1 MQNRY
6 RELTAE
12 RFNRCCW
19 ALTIGFLLLLLGVL
33 IVFGY
38 TPTNDGEGYIEYAQ
52 IAIADRQPYPTLHH
66 IIGKPYIWNMGIINF
81 VALSLGLTKSVYP
94 LLILFCIMK
103 ALTAWLLAHTTAK
116 LFNRQVALLALI
128 LYILYPNNWGQSTML
143 SSEIPMLFFTMLALY
158 TAPLSSPK
166 APPTAPEIAP
176 LSSPEGD
183 TIAFMGIEAPSGAV
197 GGAGALFALANWFR
211 PVAAIFLLALVVYFF
226 LFRKRQWKKLTL
238 YLLSG
243 YAFVVLLIG
252 TSCYLR
258 TGYFL
263 YQADS
268 LWFNMA
274 EATYETDSQPHYN
287 TEVFPEGTAR
297 YIDDMQHKTAI
308 ECSHI
313 WRKRSLKW
321 LSEHPVE
328 YLKKVPARLYY
339 IYQNDIDNLTAFLPT
354 KADAAKN
361 YITLP
366 LGSLRTQFSQLSA
379 VQYFALFAT
388 ILYLLLLLLALAGAL
403 RLMLNGRWREAFL
416 PVFIIIAASLA
427 LALLIHGETRFKAP
441 FMPFFFMLAA
451 SFLSKPTNIWNRQ
464 M

>member
-66 IIGKPYIWNMGIINF
+66 IIGKPYIWNMGIINL
-81 VALSLGLTKSVYP
+81 VALSLGLTKSLYP
-94 LLILFCIMK
+94 LLVLFCIMK
-103 ALTAWLLAHTTAK
+103 ALTAWLLAHTTAI
-116 LFNRQVALLALI
+116 LFNRHTALIALI

-158 TAPLSSPK
+158 TAPLSSP
-166 APPTAPEIAP
+166 
-176 LSSPEGD
+176 EGD
-183 TIAFMGIEAPSGAV
+183 TIAMKGIEASSGAV
-197 GGAGALFALANWFR
+197 GGALALANWFR
-211 PVAAIFLLALVVYFF
+211 PVAAIFLLTLVVYFF
-226 LFRKRQWKKLTL
+226 LFRKRQWKKLSL

-287 TEVFPEGTAR
+287 TEVFPVGTAR

-313 WRKRSLKW
+313 WRERSLKW

-339 IYQNDIDNLTAFLPT
+339 IYQNDIDNLAAFLPT

-366 LGSLRTQFSQLSA
+366 LGNLRTQFSQLSA

-388 ILYLLLLLLALAGAL
+388 ILYLLLLLLAIAGAL

-416 PVFIIIAASLA
+416 PVFIIVAASLA

-441 FMPFFFMLAA
+441 FMPFLFMLAA
-451 SFLSKPTNIWNRQ
+451 SFLSKPTNIGNRQ

>member
-6 RELTAE
+6 RELTTE

-66 IIGKPYIWNMGIINF
+66 IIGKPYIWNMGIINL
-81 VALSLGLTKSVYP
+81 VALSLGLTKSLYP
-94 LLILFCIMK
+94 LLVLFCIMK
-103 ALTAWLLAHTTAK
+103 ALTAWLLAYTTAR

-158 TAPLSSPK
+158 TAPLSSP
-166 APPTAPEIAP
+166 
-176 LSSPEGD
+176 EGD
-183 TIAFMGIEAPSGAV
+183 TIAMKGIEAPSGAV
-197 GGAGALFALANWFR
+197 GGALALANWFR

-226 LFRKRQWKKLTL
+226 LFRRGQWKKLSL

-258 TGYFL
+258 TDYFL

-297 YIDDMQHKTAI
+297 FIDGMQHKTAI

-313 WRKRSLKW
+313 WRERSLKW

-339 IYQNDIDNLTAFLPT
+339 IYQNDIDNLAAFLPT
-354 KADAAKN
+354 KADAANN

-416 PVFIIIAASLA
+416 PVFIIVAASLA

-441 FMPFFFMLAA
+441 FMPFLFMLAA
-451 SFLSKPTNIWNRQ
+451 SFLSKSTNVGTRQ

>member
-6 RELTAE
+6 RKLTAE

-19 ALTIGFLLLLLGVL
+19 VLTIGFLLLLLGVL

-66 IIGKPYIWNMGIINF
+66 IIGKPYIWNMGIINL
-81 VALSLGLTKSVYP
+81 VALSLGLTKSLYP

-116 LFNRQVALLALI
+116 LFNRQTALIALI

-143 SSEIPMLFFTMLALY
+143 SSEIPMLFFTLLAVFLSLSKLS
-158 TAPLSSPK
+158 TRNSPLSLNSK
-166 APPTAPEIAP
+166 
-176 LSSPEGD
+176 LSTLNSQL
-183 TIAFMGIEAPSGAV
+183 S
-197 GGAGALFALANWFR
+197 GALFALANWFR

-313 WRKRSLKW
+313 WRERSLKW

-339 IYQNDIDNLTAFLPT
+339 IYQNDIDNLAAFLPT
-354 KADAAKN
+354 KTDAAKN

-388 ILYLLLLLLALAGAL
+388 ILYLLLLLLTIAGAL

-416 PVFIIIAASLA
+416 PVFIIVAASLA

-441 FMPFFFMLAA
+441 FMPFLFMLAA
-451 SFLSKPTNIWNRQ
+451 SFLSKPTNIGNRQ
-464 M
+464 I

>member
-6 RELTAE
+6 CELTAE

-52 IAIADRQPYPTLHH
+52 IAIADHQPYPTLHH
-66 IIGKPYIWNMGIINF
+66 IIGKPYIWNMGIINL
-81 VALSLGLTKSVYP
+81 VALSLGLTKSLYP

-116 LFNRQVALLALI
+116 LFNRQTALIALI

-143 SSEIPMLFFTMLALY
+143 SSEIPMLFFTMLAVSLSLSKLS
-158 TAPLSSPK
+158 TLNSPLSLNSK
-166 APPTAPEIAP
+166 
-176 LSSPEGD
+176 LSTLNSQL
-183 TIAFMGIEAPSGAV
+183 S
-197 GGAGALFALANWFR
+197 GALFALANWFR
-211 PVAAIFLLALVVYFF
+211 PVAAIFLLALIAYFF

-287 TEVFPEGTAR
+287 TEVFPVGTAR

-313 WRKRSLKW
+313 WRERSLKW

-339 IYQNDIDNLTAFLPT
+339 IYQNDIDNLSAFLPT

-379 VQYFALFAT
+379 VQYFALFTT
-388 ILYLLLLLLALAGAL
+388 ILYLLLLLLAIAGAL

-416 PVFIIIAASLA
+416 PVFIIVAASLA
-427 LALLIHGETRFKAP
+427 MALLIHGETRFKAP
-441 FMPFFFMLAA
+441 FMPFLFMLAA
-451 SFLSKPTNIWNRQ
+451 SFLSKSTNIENRQ

>member
-66 IIGKPYIWNMGIINF
+66 IIGKPYIWNMGIINL
-81 VALSLGLTKSVYP
+81 VALSLGLTKALYP

-116 LFNRQVALLALI
+116 LFNRQTALIALI

-166 APPTAPEIAP
+166 APPTAPEGASIPMKAIV
-176 LSSPEGD
+176 SPSGD
-183 TIAFMGIEAPSGAV
+183 ERGAISGAV
-197 GGAGALFALANWFR
+197 GGALALANWFR

-313 WRKRSLKW
+313 WRERSLKW

-339 IYQNDIDNLTAFLPT
+339 IYQNDIDNLAAFLPT
-354 KADAAKN
+354 KTDAAKN

-416 PVFIIIAASLA
+416 PVFIIVAASLA

-441 FMPFFFMLAA
+441 FMPFLFMLAA
-451 SFLSKPTNIWNRQ
+451 SFLSKPTNIGNRQ

>member
-6 RELTAE
+6 RQLTAE
-12 RFNRCCW
+12 RFNQCCW
-19 ALTIGFLLLLLGVL
+19 ALTIAFLLLLLGVL
-33 IVFGY
+33 IIFGY

-66 IIGKPYIWNMGIINF
+66 IIGKPYIWNMGIINL
-81 VALSLGLTKSVYP
+81 VALSLGLTKSLWP
-94 LLILFCIMK
+94 LLLLFCVMK
-103 ALTAWLLAHTTAK
+103 ALTVWLLAHTTAK
-116 LFNRQVALLALI
+116 LFNRQTALIALI

-143 SSEIPMLFFTMLALY
+143 SSEIPMLFFVMLGLY
-158 TAPLSSPK
+158 LSPLASLSTSETAT
-166 APPTAPEIAP
+166 PTAPEKASTP
-176 LSSPEGD
+176 LKAIVSPSRDER
-183 TIAFMGIEAPSGAV
+183 V
-197 GGAGALFALANWFR
+197 VVAGALLALANWFR
-211 PVAAIFLLALVVYFF
+211 PVAAIFLLTLIVYFL
-226 LFRKRQWKKLTL
+226 LFRKHHWKKFTL

-243 YAFVVLLIG
+243 YALVILLIG

-274 EATYETDSQPHYN
+274 EATYEADSQPHYN
-287 TEVFPEGTAR
+287 TEVFPKGTAR

-308 ECSHI
+308 ECSQI
-313 WRKRSLKW
+313 WRERSLKW

-339 IYQNDIDNLTAFLPT
+339 IYQNDIDNLAAFLPT
-354 KADAAKN
+354 KTDAAN
-361 YITLP
+361 NFITLP

-388 ILYLLLLLLALAGAL
+388 ILYLLLLLLATAGVL

-416 PVFIIIAASLA
+416 PVFIIVAASLA

-441 FMPFFFMLAA
+441 FMPFLFMLAA
-451 SFLSKPTNIWNRQ
+451 SFLSPNRPQ
-464 M
+464 IAP

>member
-19 ALTIGFLLLLLGVL
+19 VLTIGFLLLLLGVL

-66 IIGKPYIWNMGIINF
+66 IIGKPYIWNMGIINL

-94 LLILFCIMK
+94 LLVLFCIMK

-158 TAPLSSPK
+158 TAPLSSPG
-166 APPTAPEIAP
+166 
-176 LSSPEGD
+176 GD
-183 TIAFMGIEAPSGAV
+183 TIAMKGIEAPSGAV
-197 GGAGALFALANWFR
+197 GGALALANWFR
-211 PVAAIFLLALVVYFF
+211 PVAAIFLLALIAYFF
-226 LFRKRQWKKLTL
+226 LFRRGQWKKLTL

-297 YIDDMQHKTAI
+297 FIDDMQHKTAI
-308 ECSHI
+308 DCSHI
-313 WRKRSLKW
+313 WRERSLKW

-339 IYQNDIDNLTAFLPT
+339 IYQNDIDNLAAFLPT
-354 KADAAKN
+354 KTDAAKN

-388 ILYLLLLLLALAGAL
+388 ILYLLLLLFANAGAL
-403 RLMLNGRWREAFL
+403 RLILNGRWREAFL
-416 PVFIIIAASLA
+416 PVFIIVAASLA

-441 FMPFFFMLAA
+441 FMPFLFMLAA
-451 SFLSKPTNIWNRQ
+451 SFLSKPTNVGTRQ

>member
-12 RFNRCCW
+12 RFNLYCW

-66 IIGKPYIWNMGIINF
+66 IIGKPYIWNMGIINL
-81 VALSLGLTKSVYP
+81 VALSLELTKSLYP
-94 LLILFCIMK
+94 LLVLFCIMK

-116 LFNRQVALLALI
+116 LFNRQTALIALI

-158 TAPLSSPK
+158 TAPLSSP
-166 APPTAPEIAP
+166 
-176 LSSPEGD
+176 EGD
-183 TIAFMGIEAPSGAV
+183 TIAMKGIEAPSGAV
-197 GGAGALFALANWFR
+197 GGALALANWFR

-313 WRKRSLKW
+313 WRERSLKW
-321 LSEHPVE
+321 LREHPVE

-339 IYQNDIDNLTAFLPT
+339 IYQNDIDNLAAFLPT

-379 VQYFALFAT
+379 VQYFALLAT
-388 ILYLLLLLLALAGAL
+388 ILYFLLLLLAFAGAL

-416 PVFIIIAASLA
+416 PVFIIVAASMA

-441 FMPFFFMLAA
+441 FMPFLFMLAA
-451 SFLSKPTNIWNRQ
+451 SFLSKPTNIGNRQ

>member
-66 IIGKPYIWNMGIINF
+66 IIGKPYIWNMGIINL
-81 VALSLGLTKSVYP
+81 VALSLGLTKSLYP

-103 ALTAWLLAHTTAK
+103 ALTAWLLAHTTAR
-116 LFNRQVALLALI
+116 LFNRQIALLALI

-197 GGAGALFALANWFR
+197 GGALALANWFR

-226 LFRKRQWKKLTL
+226 LFRRGQWKKLTL

-321 LSEHPVE
+321 FSEHPVE

-339 IYQNDIDNLTAFLPT
+339 IYQNDIDNLAAFLPT
-354 KADAAKN
+354 KTDAAKN

-416 PVFIIIAASLA
+416 PVFIIVAASLA

-441 FMPFFFMLAA
+441 FMPFLFMLVA
-451 SFLSKPTNIWNRQ
+451 SFLSKPTNIGNRQ

>member
-52 IAIADRQPYPTLHH
+52 ISIADRQPYPTLHH
-66 IIGKPYIWNMGIINF
+66 IIGKHYIWNMGIINL
-81 VALSLGLTKSVYP
+81 VALSLGLTKSLYP

-116 LFNRQVALLALI
+116 LFNRQTALIALI

-143 SSEIPMLFFTMLALY
+143 SSEIPMLFFTMLAVFLSLSKLS
-158 TAPLSSPK
+158 TLNSPLSLNSK
-166 APPTAPEIAP
+166 
-176 LSSPEGD
+176 LSTLNSQL
-183 TIAFMGIEAPSGAV
+183 SGA
-197 GGAGALFALANWFR
+197 LLALANWFR

-297 YIDDMQHKTAI
+297 FIDDMQHKTAI

-313 WRKRSLKW
+313 WRERSLKW

-339 IYQNDIDNLTAFLPT
+339 IYQNDIDNLAAFLPT

-416 PVFIIIAASLA
+416 PVFIIVAASLA

-441 FMPFFFMLAA
+441 FMPFLFMLAA
-451 SFLSKPTNIWNRQ
+451 SFISKPTNIGNWQ

>member
-19 ALTIGFLLLLLGVL
+19 VLTIGFLLLLLGVL

-66 IIGKPYIWNMGIINF
+66 IIGKPYIWNMGIINL
-81 VALSLGLTKSVYP
+81 VALSLGLTKSLYP
-94 LLILFCIMK
+94 LLVLFCIMK

-158 TAPLSSPK
+158 TAPLSSP
-166 APPTAPEIAP
+166 
-176 LSSPEGD
+176 EGD
-183 TIAFMGIEAPSGAV
+183 TIAMKGIEAPSGAV
-197 GGAGALFALANWFR
+197 GGALALANWFR
-211 PVAAIFLLALVVYFF
+211 PVAAIFLLALVIYFF
-226 LFRKRQWKKLTL
+226 LCRKRQWKKLTL

-243 YAFVVLLIG
+243 YAMVVLLIG

-297 YIDDMQHKTAI
+297 FIDDMQHKTAI

-313 WRKRSLKW
+313 WRERSLKW

-339 IYQNDIDNLTAFLPT
+339 IYQNDIDNLAAFLPT
-354 KADAAKN
+354 KTDAAKN

-388 ILYLLLLLLALAGAL
+388 ILYFLLLLLAIAGAL

-416 PVFIIIAASLA
+416 PVFIIVAASLA

-441 FMPFFFMLAA
+441 FMPFLFMLAA
-451 SFLSKPTNIWNRQ
+451 SFLLKPTNIGNRQ

>member
-19 ALTIGFLLLLLGVL
+19 VLTIGFLLLLLGVL

-52 IAIADRQPYPTLHH
+52 IAIADRQLYPTLHH
-66 IIGKPYIWNMGIINF
+66 IIGKPYIWNMGIINL
-81 VALSLGLTKSVYP
+81 VALSLGLTKSLYP
-94 LLILFCIMK
+94 LLVLFCIMK

-158 TAPLSSPK
+158 TAL
-166 APPTAPEIAP
+166 

-183 TIAFMGIEAPSGAV
+183 TIAMKGIEAPSGAV
-197 GGAGALFALANWFR
+197 GGALALANWFR
-211 PVAAIFLLALVVYFF
+211 PVAAIFLLALVAYFF
-226 LFRKRQWKKLTL
+226 LFRRDQWKKLTL

-243 YAFVVLLIG
+243 YAFMVLLIG

-287 TEVFPEGTAR
+287 TEVFPKGTAR
-297 YIDDMQHKTAI
+297 FIDDMQHKTAI

-313 WRKRSLKW
+313 WRERSLKW

-339 IYQNDIDNLTAFLPT
+339 IYQNDIDNLAAFLPT
-354 KADAAKN
+354 KTDAAKN

-388 ILYLLLLLLALAGAL
+388 ILYLLLLLFAIAGAL
-403 RLMLNGRWREAFL
+403 RLMLNGSWREVFL
-416 PVFIIIAASLA
+416 PVFIIVAASLA

-451 SFLSKPTNIWNRQ
+451 SFLSKPTNIGNRQ

>member
-52 IAIADRQPYPTLHH
+52 ISIADHQPYPTLHH
-66 IIGKPYIWNMGIINF
+66 IIGKPYIWNMGIINL
-81 VALSLGLTKSVYP
+81 VALSLGLTKSLYP

-116 LFNRQVALLALI
+116 LFNRQTALIALI

-143 SSEIPMLFFTMLALY
+143 SSEIPMLFFTILALY
-158 TAPLSSPK
+158 TAPLSSP
-166 APPTAPEIAP
+166 
-176 LSSPEGD
+176 SGD
-183 TIAFMGIEAPSGAV
+183 TIAMKGIEAPSGAV
-197 GGAGALFALANWFR
+197 GGAFALANWFR
-211 PVAAIFLLALVVYFF
+211 PVAAIFLLALIAYFF
-226 LFRKRQWKKLTL
+226 LFRKHQWKKLSL
-238 YLLSG
+238 YLLSS

-287 TEVFPEGTAR
+287 TEVFPVGTAR

-313 WRKRSLKW
+313 WRERSLKW

-339 IYQNDIDNLTAFLPT
+339 IYQNDIDNLAAFLPT
-354 KADAAKN
+354 KTDAAKN

-388 ILYLLLLLLALAGAL
+388 ILYLQLLLLALAGAL
-403 RLMLNGRWREAFL
+403 RLMLNGRWQEAFL
-416 PVFIIIAASLA
+416 PVFIIVAASLA

-441 FMPFFFMLAA
+441 FMPFLFMLAA
-451 SFLSKPTNIWNRQ
+451 SFLSKPTNIGNRQ

>member
-19 ALTIGFLLLLLGVL
+19 ALTICFLLLLLGVL

-52 IAIADRQPYPTLHH
+52 IAIADHQPYPTLHH
-66 IIGKPYIWNMGIINF
+66 IIGKPYIWNMGIINL
-81 VALSLGLTKSVYP
+81 VALSLGLTKSLYP

-116 LFNRQVALLALI
+116 LFNRQTALIALI

-158 TAPLSSPK
+158 TAPLSSPEGASIPMK
-166 APPTAPEIAP
+166 AIV
-176 LSSPEGD
+176 SPSGD
-183 TIAFMGIEAPSGAV
+183 ERGAISGAV
-197 GGAGALFALANWFR
+197 GGALALANWFR
-211 PVAAIFLLALVVYFF
+211 PVAAIFLLALVAYFF
-226 LFRKRQWKKLTL
+226 LFRKHQWKKLTL

-313 WRKRSLKW
+313 WRERSLNW

-339 IYQNDIDNLTAFLPT
+339 IYQNDIDNLAAFLPT

-379 VQYFALFAT
+379 VQYFALLTT
-388 ILYLLLLLLALAGAL
+388 ILYLLLLLLAIAGAL

-416 PVFIIIAASLA
+416 PVFIIVAASLA

-441 FMPFFFMLAA
+441 FMPFLFMLAA
-451 SFLSKPTNIWNRQ
+451 SFLSKPTNIGNRQ

>member
-12 RFNRCCW
+12 CFNRYCW

-66 IIGKPYIWNMGIINF
+66 IIGKPYIWNMGIINL
-81 VALSLGLTKSVYP
+81 VALSLGLTKSLYP

-103 ALTAWLLAHTTAK
+103 ALTAWLLAQTTAK
-116 LFNRQVALLALI
+116 LFNRQTALIALI

-143 SSEIPMLFFTMLALY
+143 SSEIPMLFFVMVGIYMAT
-158 TAPLSSPK
+158 
-166 APPTAPEIAP
+166 APPTAPEGASIP
-176 LSSPEGD
+176 LKAIVSPSGD
-183 TIAFMGIEAPSGAV
+183 ERGAISGAV
-197 GGAGALFALANWFR
+197 GGALALANWFR
-211 PVAAIFLLALVVYFF
+211 PVAAIFLLTLVVYFF

-243 YAFVVLLIG
+243 YAIMVLLIG

-274 EATYETDSQPHYN
+274 EATYEADSQPHYN
-287 TEVFPEGTAR
+287 TEVFPKGTAR

-313 WRKRSLKW
+313 WRERSLKW

-339 IYQNDIDNLTAFLPT
+339 IYQNDIDNLAAFLPT
-354 KADAAKN
+354 KTDAAN
-361 YITLP
+361 NFITLP

-388 ILYLLLLLLALAGAL
+388 ILYLLLLLLATAGAL
-403 RLMLNGRWREAFL
+403 RLMLNGRWQEAFL
-416 PVFIIIAASLA
+416 PVFIIVAASLA

-441 FMPFFFMLAA
+441 FMPFLFMLAA
-451 SFLSKPTNIWNRQ
+451 SCLSPKIRFFEAP
-464 M
+464 

>member
-1 MQNRY
+1 VAVD
-6 RELTAE
+6 ETLVSPSGDE
-12 RFNRCCW
+12 R
-19 ALTIGFLLLLLGVL
+19 G
-33 IVFGY
+33 
-38 TPTNDGEGYIEYAQ
+38 
-52 IAIADRQPYPTLHH
+52 AI
-66 IIGKPYIWNMGIINF
+66 
-81 VALSLGLTKSVYP
+81 
-94 LLILFCIMK
+94 
-103 ALTAWLLAHTTAK
+103 
-116 LFNRQVALLALI
+116 
-128 LYILYPNNWGQSTML
+128 
-143 SSEIPMLFFTMLALY
+143 
-158 TAPLSSPK
+158 
-166 APPTAPEIAP
+166 
-176 LSSPEGD
+176 
-183 TIAFMGIEAPSGAV
+183 SGAV
-197 GGAGALFALANWFR
+197 GGALAVANWFR

-297 YIDDMQHKTAI
+297 FIDDMQHKTAI

-313 WRKRSLKW
+313 WRERSLKW

-339 IYQNDIDNLTAFLPT
+339 IYQNDIDNLAAFLPT

-388 ILYLLLLLLALAGAL
+388 ILYLLLLLLAIAGAL
-403 RLMLNGRWREAFL
+403 RHMLNGRWREAFL
-416 PVFIIIAASLA
+416 PVFIIVAASLA

-441 FMPFFFMLAA
+441 FMPFLFMLAA
-451 SFLSKPTNIWNRQ
+451 SFLSKSTNIGNRQ

>member
-66 IIGKPYIWNMGIINF
+66 IIGKPYIWNMGIINL
-81 VALSLGLTKSVYP
+81 VALSLGLTKSLYP

-116 LFNRQVALLALI
+116 LFNRQTALIALI

-143 SSEIPMLFFTMLALY
+143 SSEIPMLFFTMLAVFLSLSKLS
-158 TAPLSSPK
+158 TRNSPLSLNSK
-166 APPTAPEIAP
+166 
-176 LSSPEGD
+176 LSTLNSQL
-183 TIAFMGIEAPSGAV
+183 S
-197 GGAGALFALANWFR
+197 GALFALANWFR

-226 LFRKRQWKKLTL
+226 LFRKRQRKKLTL

-287 TEVFPEGTAR
+287 TEVFPVGTAR

-313 WRKRSLKW
+313 WRERSLKW
-321 LSEHPVE
+321 LSKHPVE

-339 IYQNDIDNLTAFLPT
+339 IYQNDIDNLAAFLPT
-354 KADAAKN
+354 KTDAAKN

-416 PVFIIIAASLA
+416 PVFIIVAASLA

-441 FMPFFFMLAA
+441 FMPFIFMLVA
-451 SFLSKPTNIWNRQ
+451 SFLSKPTNIGNRQ

>member
-287 TEVFPEGTAR
+287 TEVFPVGTAR

-313 WRKRSLKW
+313 WRERSLKW

>member
-52 IAIADRQPYPTLHH
+52 IAIADHQPYPTLHH

-81 VALSLGLTKSVYP
+81 VALSLGLTKSLYP
-94 LLILFCIMK
+94 LLVLFCIMK

-116 LFNRQVALLALI
+116 LFNRQTALIALI

-158 TAPLSSPK
+158 TAPLSSP
-166 APPTAPEIAP
+166 
-176 LSSPEGD
+176 EGD
-183 TIAFMGIEAPSGAV
+183 TIAMKGIEAPSGAV
-197 GGAGALFALANWFR
+197 GGALALANWFR

-226 LFRKRQWKKLTL
+226 LFRRGQWKKLTL

-313 WRKRSLKW
+313 WRERSLKW

-339 IYQNDIDNLTAFLPT
+339 IYQNDIDNLAAFLPT
-354 KADAAKN
+354 KTDAAKN

-379 VQYFALFAT
+379 VQYFALLAT

-403 RLMLNGRWREAFL
+403 RLMLNGRWRESFL
-416 PVFIIIAASLA
+416 PVFIIVAASLA

-441 FMPFFFMLAA
+441 FMPFLFMLAA
-451 SFLSKPTNIWNRQ
+451 SFLSKPTNNGNRQ

>member
-313 WRKRSLKW
+313 WRERSLKW

-339 IYQNDIDNLTAFLPT
+339 IYQNDIDNLAAFLPT
-354 KADAAKN
+354 KTDAAKN

-379 VQYFALFAT
+379 VQYFALLAT

-416 PVFIIIAASLA
+416 PVFIIVAASLA

-451 SFLSKPTNIWNRQ
+451 SFLSKPTNIGNRQ

>member
-66 IIGKPYIWNMGIINF
+66 IIGKPYIWNMGIINL
-81 VALSLGLTKSVYP
+81 VALSLGLTKSLYP

-158 TAPLSSPK
+158 TAPLSSP
-166 APPTAPEIAP
+166 
-176 LSSPEGD
+176 EGD
-183 TIAFMGIEAPSGAV
+183 TIAMKGIEAPSGAV
-197 GGAGALFALANWFR
+197 GGALALANWFR

-238 YLLSG
+238 YLLSS

-297 YIDDMQHKTAI
+297 FIDDMQHKTAI

-313 WRKRSLKW
+313 WRERSLKW

-339 IYQNDIDNLTAFLPT
+339 IYQNDIDNLAAFLPT
-354 KADAAKN
+354 KTDAAN
-361 YITLP
+361 NFITLP

-416 PVFIIIAASLA
+416 PVFIIVAASLA

-441 FMPFFFMLAA
+441 FMPFLFMLAA
-451 SFLSKPTNIWNRQ
+451 YSLSKPSNVGTRQ

>member
-66 IIGKPYIWNMGIINF
+66 IIGKPYIWNMGIINL
-81 VALSLGLTKSVYP
+81 VALSLGLTKSLYP
-94 LLILFCIMK
+94 LLILFCIIK

-116 LFNRQVALLALI
+116 LFNRQTALIALI

-143 SSEIPMLFFTMLALY
+143 SSEIPMLFFTMLAVFLSLSKLS
-158 TAPLSSPK
+158 TLNSPLSLNSK
-166 APPTAPEIAP
+166 
-176 LSSPEGD
+176 LSTLNSQL
-183 TIAFMGIEAPSGAV
+183 SGV
-197 GGAGALFALANWFR
+197 LLALANWFR

-238 YLLSG
+238 YLLFG

-297 YIDDMQHKTAI
+297 FIDDMQHKTAI

-313 WRKRSLKW
+313 WRERSLKW

-339 IYQNDIDNLTAFLPT
+339 IYQNDIDNLAAFLPT
-354 KADAAKN
+354 KTDAAKN

-388 ILYLLLLLLALAGAL
+388 ILCLLLLLLALAGAL

-416 PVFIIIAASLA
+416 PVFIIVAASLA

-441 FMPFFFMLAA
+441 FMPFLFMLAA
-451 SFLSKPTNIWNRQ
+451 SFLSKPTNIGNRQ

>member
-19 ALTIGFLLLLLGVL
+19 VLTIGFLLLLLGVL

-38 TPTNDGEGYIEYAQ
+38 TPTNDGEGYIEYAK
-52 IAIADRQPYPTLHH
+52 IAIVDRQPYPTLHH
-66 IIGKPYIWNMGIINF
+66 IIGKPYIWNMGIINL
-81 VALSLGLTKSVYP
+81 VALSLGLTKSLYP

-116 LFNRQVALLALI
+116 LFNRQTALIALI

-143 SSEIPMLFFTMLALY
+143 SSEIPMLFFTMLAVSLSLSKLS
-158 TAPLSSPK
+158 TQNSPLSLNSK
-166 APPTAPEIAP
+166 
-176 LSSPEGD
+176 LSTLNSQL
-183 TIAFMGIEAPSGAV
+183 S
-197 GGAGALFALANWFR
+197 GALFALANWFR

-226 LFRKRQWKKLTL
+226 LFRRDQWKKLSL

-287 TEVFPEGTAR
+287 TEVFPVGTAR
-297 YIDDMQHKTAI
+297 YIDYMQHKTAI

-339 IYQNDIDNLTAFLPT
+339 IYQNDIDNLAAFLPT
-354 KADAAKN
+354 KTDAAKN

-416 PVFIIIAASLA
+416 PVFIIVAASLA

-441 FMPFFFMLAA
+441 FMPFLFMLAA
-451 SFLSKPTNIWNRQ
+451 SFLSKPTNIGNRQ

>member
-19 ALTIGFLLLLLGVL
+19 VLTIGFLLLLLGVL

-52 IAIADRQPYPTLHH
+52 IAITDRQPYPTLHH

-81 VALSLGLTKSVYP
+81 VALSLGLTKSLYP

-103 ALTAWLLAHTTAK
+103 ALTAWLLAHTTAR
-116 LFNRQVALLALI
+116 LFNRQTALIALI

-166 APPTAPEIAP
+166 APPTAPEGASIPMKAIV
-176 LSSPEGD
+176 SPSGD
-183 TIAFMGIEAPSGAV
+183 ERGAISGAV
-197 GGAGALFALANWFR
+197 GGALFALANWFR
-211 PVAAIFLLALVVYFF
+211 PVAVIFLLALIAYFF

-313 WRKRSLKW
+313 WRERSLKW
-321 LSEHPVE
+321 LSKHPVE

-339 IYQNDIDNLTAFLPT
+339 IYQNDIDNLAAFLPT
-354 KADAAKN
+354 KTDAAKN

-388 ILYLLLLLLALAGAL
+388 ILYLLLLLLAIAGAL
-403 RLMLNGRWREAFL
+403 RLMLNGRWRETFL
-416 PVFIIIAASLA
+416 PLFIIVAASLA

-441 FMPFFFMLAA
+441 FMPFLFMLAA
-451 SFLSKPTNIWNRQ
+451 SFLSKPTNIGNRQ

>member
-1 MQNRY
+1 
-6 RELTAE
+6 
-12 RFNRCCW
+12 
-19 ALTIGFLLLLLGVL
+19 
-33 IVFGY
+33 
-38 TPTNDGEGYIEYAQ
+38 
-52 IAIADRQPYPTLHH
+52 
-66 IIGKPYIWNMGIINF
+66 
-81 VALSLGLTKSVYP
+81 
-94 LLILFCIMK
+94 
-103 ALTAWLLAHTTAK
+103 
-116 LFNRQVALLALI
+116 
-128 LYILYPNNWGQSTML
+128 
-143 SSEIPMLFFTMLALY
+143 
-158 TAPLSSPK
+158 
-166 APPTAPEIAP
+166 
-176 LSSPEGD
+176 
-183 TIAFMGIEAPSGAV
+183 
-197 GGAGALFALANWFR
+197 
-211 PVAAIFLLALVVYFF
+211 
-226 LFRKRQWKKLTL
+226 L

-297 YIDDMQHKTAI
+297 FIDDMQHKTAI

-313 WRKRSLKW
+313 WRERSLKW

-339 IYQNDIDNLTAFLPT
+339 IYQNDIDNLAAFLPT
-354 KADAAKN
+354 KTDAAKN

-379 VQYFALFAT
+379 VQYFALLAT

-416 PVFIIIAASLA
+416 PVFIIVAASLA

-441 FMPFFFMLAA
+441 FMPFLFMLAA
-451 SFLSKPTNIWNRQ
+451 SFLSKSTNEGTRQ

>member
-1 MQNRY
+1 MQNCY
-6 RELTAE
+6 CKLTAE

-19 ALTIGFLLLLLGVL
+19 VLTIGFLLLLLGVL

-81 VALSLGLTKSVYP
+81 VALSLGLTKSLYP
-94 LLILFCIMK
+94 LLVLFCIMK

-158 TAPLSSPK
+158 TAPLSSPG
-166 APPTAPEIAP
+166 
-176 LSSPEGD
+176 GD
-183 TIAFMGIEAPSGAV
+183 TIAMKGIEAPSGAV
-197 GGAGALFALANWFR
+197 GGALALANWFR
-211 PVAAIFLLALVVYFF
+211 PVAAIFLLALIAYFF

-238 YLLSG
+238 HLLSG
-243 YAFVVLLIG
+243 YAMVVLLIG

-297 YIDDMQHKTAI
+297 FIDDMQHKTAI

-313 WRKRSLKW
+313 WRERSLKW

-339 IYQNDIDNLTAFLPT
+339 IYQNDIDNLAAFLPT
-354 KADAAKN
+354 KTDAAKN

-388 ILYLLLLLLALAGAL
+388 ILYILLLLLALAGAL

-416 PVFIIIAASLA
+416 PVFIIVAASLA

-441 FMPFFFMLAA
+441 FMPFLFMLAA
-451 SFLSKPTNIWNRQ
+451 SFLSKPTNVGNRQ

>member
-12 RFNRCCW
+12 RFNHCCW

-66 IIGKPYIWNMGIINF
+66 IIGKPYIWNMGIINL
-81 VALSLGLTKSVYP
+81 VALSLGLTKSLYP

-116 LFNRQVALLALI
+116 LFNRQTALIALI

-158 TAPLSSPK
+158 TAPLSSPG
-166 APPTAPEIAP
+166 
-176 LSSPEGD
+176 GD
-183 TIAFMGIEAPSGAV
+183 TIAMKGIEAPSGAV
-197 GGAGALFALANWFR
+197 GGALALANWFR
-211 PVAAIFLLALVVYFF
+211 PVAAIFLLTLVVYFF
-226 LFRKRQWKKLTL
+226 LFRKRQWKKLSL

-313 WRKRSLKW
+313 WRERSLKW

-339 IYQNDIDNLTAFLPT
+339 IYQNDIDNLAAFLPT

-379 VQYFALFAT
+379 VQYFALLAT

-416 PVFIIIAASLA
+416 PVFIIVAASLA

-441 FMPFFFMLAA
+441 FMPFLFMLAA
-451 SFLSKPTNIWNRQ
+451 SFLSKPTNIGNRQ

>member
-12 RFNRCCW
+12 RFNRYCW

-66 IIGKPYIWNMGIINF
+66 IIGKPYIWNMGIINL
-81 VALSLGLTKSVYP
+81 VALSLGLTKSLYP

-103 ALTAWLLAHTTAK
+103 ALTAWLLAQTTAK
-116 LFNRQVALLALI
+116 LFNRQTALIALI

-143 SSEIPMLFFTMLALY
+143 SSEIPMLFFVMVALRIA
-158 TAPLSSPK
+158 T
-166 APPTAPEIAP
+166 APPTAPEMAP

-183 TIAFMGIEAPSGAV
+183 TTASTAIEAPSGAV
-197 GGAGALFALANWFR
+197 GGAVAGSLFALANWFR

-243 YAFVVLLIG
+243 YAIMVLLIG

-274 EATYETDSQPHYN
+274 EATYEADSQPHYN
-287 TEVFPEGTAR
+287 TEVFPKGTAR

-308 ECSHI
+308 ECSQI
-313 WRKRSLKW
+313 WRERSLKW

-339 IYQNDIDNLTAFLPT
+339 IYQNDIDNLAAFLPT
-354 KADAAKN
+354 KTDAAN
-361 YITLP
+361 NFITLP

-388 ILYLLLLLLALAGAL
+388 ILYLLLLLLATAGAL
-403 RLMLNGRWREAFL
+403 RLILNGRWREACL

-451 SFLSKPTNIWNRQ
+451 SFLSKPTNIGNRQ

>member
-66 IIGKPYIWNMGIINF
+66 IIGKPYIWNMGIINL

-94 LLILFCIMK
+94 LLVLFCIMK

-116 LFNRQVALLALI
+116 LFNRQTALIALI

-158 TAPLSSPK
+158 TAPH
-166 APPTAPEIAP
+166 
-176 LSSPEGD
+176 SSPERD
-183 TIAFMGIEAPSGAV
+183 TIAMKGIEAPSGAV
-197 GGAGALFALANWFR
+197 GGALALANWFR
-211 PVAAIFLLALVVYFF
+211 PVAAIFLLALVAYFF

-238 YLLSG
+238 YLLSS

-313 WRKRSLKW
+313 WRERSLKW

-339 IYQNDIDNLTAFLPT
+339 IYQNDIDNLAAFLPT
-354 KADAAKN
+354 KTDAAKN

-379 VQYFALFAT
+379 VQYFALLTT

-441 FMPFFFMLAA
+441 FMPFIFMLAA
-451 SFLSKPTNIWNRQ
+451 SFLSKPTNIGNRQ

>member
-1 MQNRY
+1 MQNCY

-19 ALTIGFLLLLLGVL
+19 VLTIGFLLLLLGVL

-66 IIGKPYIWNMGIINF
+66 IIGKPYIWNMGIINL
-81 VALSLGLTKSVYP
+81 VALSLGLMKSLYP

-116 LFNRQVALLALI
+116 LFNRQTALIALI

-143 SSEIPMLFFTMLALY
+143 SSEIPMLFFTMLAVSLSLSKLS
-158 TAPLSSPK
+158 TLNSPLSLNSK
-166 APPTAPEIAP
+166 
-176 LSSPEGD
+176 LSTLNSQL
-183 TIAFMGIEAPSGAV
+183 SGS
-197 GGAGALFALANWFR
+197 LFALANWFR

-287 TEVFPEGTAR
+287 TEVFPVGTAR

-313 WRKRSLKW
+313 WRERSLKW
-321 LSEHPVE
+321 LIEHPVK
-328 YLKKVPARLYY
+328 YLKKLPARLYY
-339 IYQNDIDNLTAFLPT
+339 IYQNDIDNLAAFLPT
-354 KADAAKN
+354 KTDAAKN

-416 PVFIIIAASLA
+416 PLFIIVAASLA

-441 FMPFFFMLAA
+441 FMPFLFMLAA
-451 SFLSKPTNIWNRQ
+451 SFLSKPTNIGNRQ

>member
-6 RELTAE
+6 RKLTAE

-52 IAIADRQPYPTLHH
+52 IAIAAHQPYPTLHH
-66 IIGKPYIWNMGIINF
+66 IIGKPYIWNMGIINL
-81 VALSLGLTKSVYP
+81 VALSLGLTKSLYP
-94 LLILFCIMK
+94 LLILFCIIK
-103 ALTAWLLAHTTAK
+103 ALTVWLLAHTTAR
-116 LFNRQVALLALI
+116 LFNRQTALIALI

-143 SSEIPMLFFTMLALY
+143 SSEIPMLFFTMLAVSLSLSKLS
-158 TAPLSSPK
+158 TLNSPLSLHSK
-166 APPTAPEIAP
+166 
-176 LSSPEGD
+176 LSTLNSQL
-183 TIAFMGIEAPSGAV
+183 S
-197 GGAGALFALANWFR
+197 GALFALANWFR

-287 TEVFPEGTAR
+287 TEVFPVGTAR

-313 WRKRSLKW
+313 WRERSLKW

-339 IYQNDIDNLTAFLPT
+339 IYQNDIDNLAAFLPT

-416 PVFIIIAASLA
+416 PVFIIVAASLA
-427 LALLIHGETRFKAP
+427 LVLLIHGETRFKAP
-441 FMPFFFMLAA
+441 FMPFLFMLAA
-451 SFLSKPTNIWNRQ
+451 SFLSKPTNIGNRQ

>member
-19 ALTIGFLLLLLGVL
+19 VLTIGFLLLLLGVL

-66 IIGKPYIWNMGIINF
+66 IIGKPYIWNMGIINL
-81 VALSLGLTKSVYP
+81 VALSLGLTKSLYP
-94 LLILFCIMK
+94 LLVLFCIMK

-143 SSEIPMLFFTMLALY
+143 SSEIPMLFFTMLAVFLSLSKLS
-158 TAPLSSPK
+158 TLNSPLSLNSK
-166 APPTAPEIAP
+166 
-176 LSSPEGD
+176 LSTLNSQL
-183 TIAFMGIEAPSGAV
+183 S
-197 GGAGALFALANWFR
+197 GALFALANWFR

-243 YAFVVLLIG
+243 YAMVVLLIG

-297 YIDDMQHKTAI
+297 FIDDMQHKTAI

-313 WRKRSLKW
+313 WRERSLKW

-339 IYQNDIDNLTAFLPT
+339 IYQNDIDNLAAFLPT
-354 KADAAKN
+354 KTDAAKN

-379 VQYFALFAT
+379 VQYFALLAT
-388 ILYLLLLLLALAGAL
+388 ILYLLLLLLAIAGAL

-416 PVFIIIAASLA
+416 PVFIIVAASLA

-441 FMPFFFMLAA
+441 FMPFLFMLAA
-451 SFLSKPTNIWNRQ
+451 SFLSKPTNIGNRQ

>member
-19 ALTIGFLLLLLGVL
+19 VLTIGFLLLLLGVL

-66 IIGKPYIWNMGIINF
+66 IIGKPYIWNMGIINL
-81 VALSLGLTKSVYP
+81 VALSLGLTKSLYP

-116 LFNRQVALLALI
+116 LFNRQTALIALI

-166 APPTAPEIAP
+166 APPTAPEGASIPMKAIV
-176 LSSPEGD
+176 SPSGD
-183 TIAFMGIEAPSGAV
+183 ERGAISGAV
-197 GGAGALFALANWFR
+197 GGALALANWFR

-287 TEVFPEGTAR
+287 TEVFPVGTAR

-313 WRKRSLKW
+313 WRERSLKW

-339 IYQNDIDNLTAFLPT
+339 IYQNDIDNLAAFLPT
-354 KADAAKN
+354 KTDAAKN

-416 PVFIIIAASLA
+416 PVFIIVAASLA

-441 FMPFFFMLAA
+441 FMPFLFMLAA
-451 SFLSKPTNIWNRQ
+451 SFLSKPTNIGNRQ

>member
-6 RELTAE
+6 RKLTAE

-19 ALTIGFLLLLLGVL
+19 VLTIGFLLLLLGVL

-52 IAIADRQPYPTLHH
+52 IAIVDRQPYPTLHH
-66 IIGKPYIWNMGIINF
+66 IIGKPYIWNMGIINL
-81 VALSLGLTKSVYP
+81 VALSLGLTKSLYP

-103 ALTAWLLAHTTAK
+103 ALTAWLLAHTTAR
-116 LFNRQVALLALI
+116 LFNRQTALIALI

-143 SSEIPMLFFTMLALY
+143 SSEIPMMFFTMLALY
-158 TAPLSSPK
+158 TAPLSSSK
-166 APPTAPEIAP
+166 APPTAPEGASIPMKAIV
-176 LSSPEGD
+176 SPSGD
-183 TIAFMGIEAPSGAV
+183 ERGVISGAV
-197 GGAGALFALANWFR
+197 GGALALANWFR
-211 PVAAIFLLALVVYFF
+211 PVAAIFLLALIAYFF
-226 LFRKRQWKKLTL
+226 LFRKHQWKKLTL

-287 TEVFPEGTAR
+287 TEVFPVGTAR

-313 WRKRSLKW
+313 WRERSLKW
-321 LSEHPVE
+321 LSEHPVK

-339 IYQNDIDNLTAFLPT
+339 IYQNDIDNLAAFLPT
-354 KADAAKN
+354 KTDAAKN

-416 PVFIIIAASLA
+416 PVFIIVAASLA

-441 FMPFFFMLAA
+441 FMPFLFMLAA
-451 SFLSKPTNIWNRQ
+451 SFLSKSTNIGNRQ

>member
-66 IIGKPYIWNMGIINF
+66 IIGKPYIWNMGIINL
-81 VALSLGLTKSVYP
+81 VALSLGLTKSLYP
-94 LLILFCIMK
+94 LLVLFCIMK

-116 LFNRQVALLALI
+116 LFNRQTALIALI

-143 SSEIPMLFFTMLALY
+143 SSEIPMLFFTMLAVFLSLSKLS
-158 TAPLSSPK
+158 TRNSPLSLNSK
-166 APPTAPEIAP
+166 
-176 LSSPEGD
+176 LS
-183 TIAFMGIEAPSGAV
+183 ARREAALSERSGERTLNSQLS
-197 GGAGALFALANWFR
+197 GALFALANWFR

-226 LFRKRQWKKLTL
+226 LFRRGQWKKLTL

-243 YAFVVLLIG
+243 YSIVVLLIG

-297 YIDDMQHKTAI
+297 FIDDMQHKTAI

-313 WRKRSLKW
+313 WRERSLKW

-339 IYQNDIDNLTAFLPT
+339 IYQNDIDNLAAFLPT
-354 KADAAKN
+354 KTDAAKN

-416 PVFIIIAASLA
+416 PVFIIVAASLA

-441 FMPFFFMLAA
+441 FMPFLFMLAA
-451 SFLSKPTNIWNRQ
+451 SFLSKPTNIGNRQ

>member
-19 ALTIGFLLLLLGVL
+19 VLTIGFLLLLLGVL

-66 IIGKPYIWNMGIINF
+66 IIGKPYIWNMGIINL

-94 LLILFCIMK
+94 LLVLFCIMK

-116 LFNRQVALLALI
+116 LFNRQTALIALI

-143 SSEIPMLFFTMLALY
+143 SSEIPMLFFTMLAVFLSLSKLS
-158 TAPLSSPK
+158 TLNSPLSLNSK
-166 APPTAPEIAP
+166 
-176 LSSPEGD
+176 LSTLNSQH
-183 TIAFMGIEAPSGAV
+183 S
-197 GGAGALFALANWFR
+197 GALFALANWFR

-297 YIDDMQHKTAI
+297 FIDDMQNKTAI

-313 WRKRSLKW
+313 WRERSLKW
-321 LSEHPVE
+321 FSEHPVE

-339 IYQNDIDNLTAFLPT
+339 IYQNDIDNLAAFLPT
-354 KADAAKN
+354 KTDAAKN

-441 FMPFFFMLAA
+441 FMPFLFMLAA
-451 SFLSKPTNIWNRQ
+451 SFLSKPTNIGNRQ

>member
-6 RELTAE
+6 CELTAE

-66 IIGKPYIWNMGIINF
+66 IIGKPYIWNMGIINL
-81 VALSLGLTKSVYP
+81 VALSLGLTKSLYP
-94 LLILFCIMK
+94 LLVLFCIMK

-116 LFNRQVALLALI
+116 LFNRQTALIALI

-143 SSEIPMLFFTMLALY
+143 SSEIPMLFFTLLAVFLSLSKLS
-158 TAPLSSPK
+158 TLNSPLSLNSK
-166 APPTAPEIAP
+166 RSTLNAQ
-176 LSSPEGD
+176 LS
-183 TIAFMGIEAPSGAV
+183 
-197 GGAGALFALANWFR
+197 GALFALANWFR

-226 LFRKRQWKKLTL
+226 LFRKRQWKKLSL

-243 YAFVVLLIG
+243 YAIVVLLIG

-274 EATYETDSQPHYN
+274 EATYEADSQPHYN
-287 TEVFPEGTAR
+287 TEVFPKGTAR

-308 ECSHI
+308 ECSQI
-313 WRKRSLKW
+313 WRERSLKW

-339 IYQNDIDNLTAFLPT
+339 IYQNDIDNLAAFLPT
-354 KADAAKN
+354 KTDAAN
-361 YITLP
+361 NFITLP

-388 ILYLLLLLLALAGAL
+388 ILYLLLLLFATAGAL
-403 RLMLNGRWREAFL
+403 RLILNGRWREAFL
-416 PVFIIIAASLA
+416 PVFIIVAASLA

-441 FMPFFFMLAA
+441 FMPFLFMFAA
-451 SFLSKPTNIWNRQ
+451 SFLSKPTNIGNRQ